1 MSLTAD
7 DLRAMN
13 RKAVVVVTATGRVI
27 SVGSLRLSEASL
39 AEATPRL
46 DLHFETETMR
56 CVMRVP
62 ANRVDEMARS
72 WSGDMYRYVLP
83 SGEHIW
89 LPPSDAHHKTV
100 PPAGPV
106 IETYPVPTVPMRPV
120 VITPLPSDSD
130 LADGPRTPR

>member
-1 MSLTAD
+1 MHLAVLPSMPLTSD
-7 DLRAMN
+7 ELRAMD
-13 RKAVVVVTATGRVI
+13 RKAVVVVTGSGRVI

-62 ANRVDEMARS
+62 AGRVEEMARS
-72 WSGDMYRYVLP
+72 WSGDMFRYVLP

-89 LPPSDAHHKTV
+89 LPPSDPNYKTV
-100 PPAGPV
+100 PPEGPV

-120 VITPLPSDSD
+120 VITPLS
-130 LADGPRTPR
+130 A